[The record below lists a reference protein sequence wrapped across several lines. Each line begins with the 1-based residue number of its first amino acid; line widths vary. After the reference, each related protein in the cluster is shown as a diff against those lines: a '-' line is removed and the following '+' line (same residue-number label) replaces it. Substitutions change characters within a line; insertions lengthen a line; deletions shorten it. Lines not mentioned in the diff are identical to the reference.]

1 MKRAYIIRKA
11 SRVDIGLGV
20 HFRIDFLWLAN
31 IGGDRSALI
40 QADAWDVR
48 GCDLLLLTLLVA
60 HLVVKAW
67 NRDTDFLNLCWV
79 FFTIAN

>member
-31 IGGDRSALI
+31 IGRHRCALI
-40 QADAWDVR
+40 
-48 GCDLLLLTLLVA
+48 
-60 HLVVKAW
+60 
-67 NRDTDFLNLCWV
+67 
-79 FFTIAN
+79 